1 MVSFYFI
8 TAKKLNYMTEAM
20 IQAFATM
27 RNVAGEIYGAIAAME
42 YAINHN
48 IKYLSIYYDYMGI
61 AKWCTG
67 EWNATKEGTIAY
79 KKFYNKAKKHV
90 NITFCK
96 VKGHSGDK
104 YNDMADALAK
114 RPAVCNNLFG
124 IHSNYLLES
133 QKVC

>member
-1 MVSFYFI
+1 
-8 TAKKLNYMTEAM
+8 
-20 IQAFATM
+20 
-27 RNVAGEIYGAIAAME
+27 
-42 YAINHN
+42 
-48 IKYLSIYYDYMGI
+48 MGI

-114 RPAVCNNLFG
+114 KACGV
-124 IHSNYLLES
+124 E
-133 QKVC
+133 